1 MTNKFQD
8 RYEVL
13 TPNGWMDFDG
23 VKKTTSCS
31 LVYVTTES
39 GKQLS
44 CTDGHKILSRTGF
57 VYAQDVKVGDV
68 VHTECGMETVVGV
81 SSEKGVVRDVYDLL
95 DVKQGNVYFTN
106 GIVSHNCEFLGS
118 SGTLISGEKLKTLK
132 DKRPHAEQGALR
144 QFVPPVE
151 GHVYAMLVDVS
162 RGKGLDYSTFS
173 VMDVTQMPY
182 VQVCTYRD
190 NMVGP
195 GDYASILHRI
205 GTLYN
210 EAHVLIEVNDIG
222 GQVADTLFFEF
233 GYENMLF
240 TEHGGRSG
248 KRISGGFGK
257 GVDRGIR
264 TSKSVK
270 SIGCSIL
277 KLLVEQE
284 QLIVNDFNTIEE
296 LKHFSRKGNS
306 FEAESGWHDDMV
318 MTLVLF
324 AWLSDQNYFKDITDI
339 NTLMMLRELSD
350 EQVDEDLLP
359 FGFIIAGE
367 DEKQT
372 TFVDASGDVWMEV

>member
-1 MTNKFQD
+1 MNKFQS

-23 VKKTTSCS
+23 VKKTSSSSTVEIGTGRGNKLTCTSNHRIS
-31 LVYVTTES
+31 
-39 GKQLS
+39 
-44 CTDGHKILSRTGF
+44 TDVGF
-57 VYAQDVKVGDV
+57 VWAQELKVGDV
-68 VHTECGMETVVGV
+68 IHTEHGKETVASIIHGDA
-81 SSEKGVVRDVYDLL
+81 RIDVYDLL
-95 DVKQGNVYFTN
+95 DVKGGNVYFTN

-118 SGTLISGEKLKTLK
+118 SGTLVSGERLKVLK
-132 DKRPHAEQGALR
+132 DTQPKVQSGSVK
-144 QFVPPVE
+144 QYIPPIE
-151 GHVYAMLVDVS
+151 GHVYALVADVS

-173 VMDVTQMPY
+173 IIDVTEMPY
-182 VQVCTYRD
+182 KQVCVYRD
-190 NMVGP
+190 NAIGP
-195 GDYASILHRI
+195 GDYAGVIYRL
-205 GTLYN
+205 GKLYN
-210 EAHVLIEVNDIG
+210 EAHVLIEINDSG

-284 QLIVNDFNTIEE
+284 QLIINDADTIEE
-296 LKHFSRKGNS
+296 LKHFSRRGAS
-306 FEAESGWHDDMV
+306 YEAESGWHDDMV

-324 AWLSDQNYFKDITDI
+324 SWLTDQNYFRDVTDI
-339 NTLMMLRELSD
+339 NTLMQLRQLSD
-350 EQVDEDLLP
+350 EQIEEDLVP
-359 FGFIIAGE
+359 FGFVISG
-367 DEKQT
+367 DFEKPR
-372 TFVDASGDVWMEV
+372 TFVDVQGDVWMEV